1 MGLWD
6 RLIGTGPVEK
16 NDARSVLPELL
27 ASYGEEVRLARQIRE
42 HADHVP
48 HQVGTQQLRAVA
60 EEQDRLAQLLG
71 DKIVALGGEVSDHIA
86 SLRGGKNHWARVT
99 RDLEENQALRRH
111 YNEQAI
117 RWDPDL
123 PDVVVLYRTLEQG
136 KTRIIARL
144 RDIALRA
151 DPHALD

>member
-42 HADHVP
+42 HADHAP

-86 SLRGGKNHWARVT
+86 ALRGGKNHWARVT

>member
-42 HADHVP
+42 HADHAP